1 VAYIYIQY
9 RHGEASKE
17 VSEEGR
23 MLDILDM
30 IKIIIILDL
39 IVRLNLYF
47 KFRKTFNED
56 IVFAILI
63 IFIFNLMF

>member
-1 VAYIYIQY
+1 
-9 RHGEASKE
+9 
-17 VSEEGR
+17 